1 MAFTKG
7 DDKKRGRGRPP
18 GTKNKTTAQIKEA
31 FQQILSGSLPQL
43 IEDLKE
49 LPAKDRVT
57 LLLKLSDK
65 VIPSLKSVDQVVEHK
80 GEQTLGFTINYSE
93 DEVEQT
99 EVIEQEIVK
108 EDVEEEDVEQKK

>member
-43 IEDLKE
+43 KE
-49 LPAKDRVT
+49 RVT

-99 EVIEQEIVK
+99 EVIEEEV
-108 EDVEEEDVEQKK
+108 VEEDVDQKE